1 MLFFS
6 TKFDTQLFI
15 ISYRK
20 RQSCWQFDL
29 PLYCCLVFIRI
40 TFDEDVT
47 RDKQS
52 DSCFSCRPN
61 SLLLIY
67 HFLLLSSSCVL
78 CPLSFISSLTY
89 QKMKN
94 KKNLISSLIYPLS
107 PVISSQIKDFIFS
120 LTTVRGIQIQ
130 RKVILR
136 SAWSFFPTYLNWTHT
151 ALFLKNNFY
160 QP

>member
-1 MLFFS
+1 MLVVWSSFVLLLGFYQDNIWWRCNQRQTKWFLLFLQTQFS
-6 TKFDTQLFI
+6 
-15 ISYRK
+15 SP
-20 RQSCWQFDL
+20 DL
-29 PLYCCLVFIRI
+29 PFFTTVLKLCCM
-40 TFDEDVT
+40 
-47 RDKQS
+47 
-52 DSCFSCRPN
+52 P
-61 SLLLIY
+61 
-67 HFLLLSSSCVL
+67 
-78 CPLSFISSLTY
+78 PLSFISSLTY